1 MELLLAQ
8 PRGFCA
14 GVVRAVEIVE
24 RALGL
29 YGAPIYVL
37 HEIVHNQ
44 RVLAELSAKGAVFV
58 ETLDEIPVGSKTIFS
73 AHGVSDQVV
82 ESARSRQL
90 EIIDASCPLVTK
102 VHLQS
107 KQYEKEGHVVIVI
120 GHQGHPEVE
129 GICGNLKNHYVVDNT
144 ADIERLNVAADKTYA
159 YVTQTTLSV
168 DDTRELLKALKE
180 KIPSIIGPD
189 LKDICYATQNRQN
202 AVKELARQS
211 DLVLIIGAKN
221 SSNSNRLKEVATAGG
236 APAFRIESIKELKPE
251 WLINAERIGISAGA
265 STPESLIEEVITA
278 LKEDHRVSVSIQ
290 QGIEETV
297 QFRLPKEVTE
307 QPKS

>member
-120 GHQGHPEVE
+120 GHD
-129 GICGNLKNHYVVDNT
+129 Y
-144 ADIERLNVAADKTYA
+144 
-159 YVTQTTLSV
+159 
-168 DDTRELLKALKE
+168 
-180 KIPSIIGPD
+180 
-189 LKDICYATQNRQN
+189 
-202 AVKELARQS
+202 
-211 DLVLIIGAKN
+211 
-221 SSNSNRLKEVATAGG
+221 
-236 APAFRIESIKELKPE
+236 
-251 WLINAERIGISAGA
+251 
-265 STPESLIEEVITA
+265 
-278 LKEDHRVSVSIQ
+278 
-290 QGIEETV
+290 
-297 QFRLPKEVTE
+297 
-307 QPKS
+307 